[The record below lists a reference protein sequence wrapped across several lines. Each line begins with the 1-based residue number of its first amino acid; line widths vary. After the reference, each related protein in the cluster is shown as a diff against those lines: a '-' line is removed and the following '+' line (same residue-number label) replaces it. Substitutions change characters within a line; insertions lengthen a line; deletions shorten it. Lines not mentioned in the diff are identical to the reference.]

1 MTFSHFNRRLHLY
14 LALALL
20 PWLCLYGASSV
31 PFAHGQYFDRRDA
44 KRGLPNWTLRYEHPL
59 DVPVP
64 DAADPAAMR
73 LFAKRLLDDG
83 GIRAT
88 SYGAYRQSPSQL
100 NVYAYSFWQSTQVLY
115 FTDRKA
121 VSAEDRRFRW
131 DQFLTGM
138 HARGGFDQDGVLVN
152 TWSVVVDLV
161 QLGILVWVASGLFMW
176 WELRPHR
183 RWGIA
188 TIAAG
193 VVALVVFVVRL

>member
-88 SYGAYRQSPSQL
+88 SYGAYRQSPTQL
-100 NVYAYSFWQSTQVLY
+100 NVYAYRSGSRRRCCISPIAKRSG
-115 FTDRKA
+115 RKIA
-121 VSAEDRRFRW
+121 
-131 DQFLTGM
+131 
-138 HARGGFDQDGVLVN
+138 
-152 TWSVVVDLV
+152 
-161 QLGILVWVASGLFMW
+161 ASG
-176 WELRPHR
+176 
-183 RWGIA
+183 GISS
-188 TIAAG
+188 
-193 VVALVVFVVRL
+193 